1 MHHGS
6 VKLIPGRQ
14 SWPNIWKEINVINH
28 VNRHKEKKKLIGT
41 EKAFEKSTPMHAK
54 NDQHTKWTICW
65 DMNKI
70 LNLIENSFVKFI
82 ANLTLLEKEIEN
94 FPQTLGT

>member
-1 MHHGS
+1 
-6 VKLIPGRQ
+6 
-14 SWPNIWKEINVINH
+14 
-28 VNRHKEKKKLIGT
+28 
-41 EKAFEKSTPMHAK
+41 
-54 NDQHTKWTICW
+54 
-65 DMNKI
+65 MNKI